1 MSKTSCLDC
10 EQALDFGKD
19 HVVRIVVSSASKDR
33 PGEYVHE
40 ECVSLKG
47 ASCEK
52 HGEFFQTK
60 KGIGVCPSC

>member
-1 MSKTSCLDC
+1 MIMVEISCLDC
-10 EQALDFGKD
+10 DHALDMEKD
-19 HVVRIVVSSASKDR
+19 HIVRIVVNEDR
-33 PGEYVHE
+33 SEGYAHE
-40 ECVSLKG
+40 GCISLVD